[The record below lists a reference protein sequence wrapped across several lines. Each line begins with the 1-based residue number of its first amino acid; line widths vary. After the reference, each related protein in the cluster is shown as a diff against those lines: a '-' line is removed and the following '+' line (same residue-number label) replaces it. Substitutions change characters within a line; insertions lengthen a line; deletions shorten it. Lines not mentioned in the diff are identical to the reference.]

1 MIRAN
6 QTKNEQL
13 VNNISDELINLR
25 NSVNRKEIP
34 ENENSNKI
42 VDIVEKSST
51 LISKKKGKG
60 IKILTLNK
68 CFKYYR

>member
-51 LISKKKGKG
+51 LINKKNGKG
-60 IKILTLNK
+60 IKILT
-68 CFKYYR
+68 FK

>member
-42 VDIVEKSST
+42 VDIVEKSLT

-60 IKILTLNK
+60 IKILT
-68 CFKYYR
+68 FK

>member
-42 VDIVEKSST
+42 VDVVEKSST

-60 IKILTLNK
+60 IKILT
-68 CFKYYR
+68 FK

>member
-60 IKILTLNK
+60 IKILT
-68 CFKYYR
+68 FK

>member
-42 VDIVEKSST
+42 VNIVEKSST

-60 IKILTLNK
+60 IKILT
-68 CFKYYR
+68 FK